1 MKLAKPILA
10 SGSRLVGDRLRDGLF
25 DLRVRSRRWDGRFQ
39 YVLDPNPLDG
49 EGSIG
54 RYKVSDCFCVK
65 FYVKEKKNSFVVD
78 FSAVFVV
85 LSLKQCRN

>member
-1 MKLAKPILA
+1 MKLAKPTLA
-10 SGSRLVGDRLRDGLF
+10 SGARLVGDRLRDGLF

-65 FYVKEKKNSFVVD
+65 FDVKEKKI
-78 FSAVFVV
+78 V
-85 LSLKQCRN
+85 LLLTFLLSSSCCL

>member
-1 MKLAKPILA
+1 M
-10 SGSRLVGDRLRDGLF
+10 
-25 DLRVRSRRWDGRFQ
+25 
-39 YVLDPNPLDG
+39 LDPNPLDG

-54 RYKVSDCFCVK
+54 SYKDSDSCGVK
-65 FYVKEKKNSFVVD
+65 FGCKKNSVVVD

>member
-1 MKLAKPILA
+1 M
-10 SGSRLVGDRLRDGLF
+10 
-25 DLRVRSRRWDGRFQ
+25 
-39 YVLDPNPLDG
+39 LDPNPLDG

-54 RYKVSDCFCVK
+54 RYKVSDCFGVK
-65 FYVKEKKNSFVVD
+65 FDVKKKSFVVD

>member
-10 SGSRLVGDRLRDGLF
+10 FGLAFGARLLGDRLRDGLF
-25 DLRVRSRRWDGRFQ
+25 DLFVRSRRWDGRFQ

-54 RYKVSDCFCVK
+54 RYKVSACFGVK
-65 FYVKEKKNSFVVD
+65 CDVKKKI
-78 FSAVFVV
+78 V
-85 LSLKQCRN
+85 LLLTFLLSSSCCL